1 MIPKKSQHAEGKMQ
15 LFMNRNKHLQI
26 EKKTQTFKIHTS
38 PSELIHF
45 SIKYMI
51 CRNNVF
57 VSLRTL
63 RTLLWKRYLDTFVK
77 ELLLDSYFNLVEIR
91 EQRRSSRLQSKY
103 FDKNERL
110 WRQTFR
116 KYEVAHEIC
125 LKVWNIRAVFF
136 NFLSLIS
143 SYITTVHIL
152 TWNKV

>member
-1 MIPKKSQHAEGKMQ
+1 MKNFA
-15 LFMNRNKHLQI
+15 
-26 EKKTQTFKIHTS
+26 
-38 PSELIHF
+38 
-45 SIKYMI
+45 
-51 CRNNVF
+51 
-57 VSLRTL
+57 
-63 RTLLWKRYLDTFVK
+63 K
-77 ELLLDSYFNLVEIR
+77 ELLLDSYFDLLEICAP
-91 EQRRSSRLQSKY
+91 RSSRLQSKY

-152 TWNKV
+152 TWNKM